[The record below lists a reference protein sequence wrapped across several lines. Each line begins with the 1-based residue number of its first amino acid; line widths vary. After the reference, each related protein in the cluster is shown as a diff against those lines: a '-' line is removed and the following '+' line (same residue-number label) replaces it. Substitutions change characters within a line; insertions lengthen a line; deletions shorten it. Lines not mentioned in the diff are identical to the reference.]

1 MYKLFFEILL
11 LYYIFFVLYNTDQIP
26 LYFKYKVWYSVR
38 CIHVIG
44 SGVGE
49 GTIFPSARGR
59 QRLGTISA
67 KVRDAFFTLKM
78 EAFFGPGET
87 GLGQRFLGVLCKH
100 DVWFFQFY
108 WHFEILNW
116 KNLLKIKLFCF
127 SSNFDA
133 TWWSCSTHC
142 VLQFHQFSLK

>member
-116 KNLLKIKLFCF
+116 KIFLKIKLFCF
-127 SSNFDA
+127 SSDYWCNY
-133 TWWSCSTHC
+133 WC
-142 VLQFHQFSLK
+142 VLQLRQFSLN